1 MKYWRIVFIQLFF
14 VLFAVAIVGRLV
26 YWQVI
31 QYDNFTAKAS
41 EQHEVTTL
49 IEAKRGR
56 ILASDGSVLVGNEP
70 AFLLFAN
77 LDEFRD
83 QYTVKKSIKAASE
96 KITEALFPEI
106 LSSQKDSNKLSKSEK
121 EAIFVETRND
131 IIDKLNLKDLVWVPL
146 AKKISEVSKSGVE
159 DLNIAGIGFEE
170 VSKRYYPEATLAA
183 QLLGFVGKDADGND
197 IGYFGLEG
205 FYNDQLR
212 GTPGRLIQELD
223 ASGNPILTIDEDGF
237 FPKDGFDIVTTID
250 RNVQFIV
257 EEEIKK
263 SVKRFGAKAGSAI
276 VLNPKTGEILALVNY
291 PSFTPSSWQSY
302 EEENFRNSAISEVY
316 EPGSTFK
323 LVTIASALDSGIIK
337 ADTICPCKGPIRV
350 AEYEIQTWN
359 NKYNPNSTIAQVLQN
374 SDNVGASF
382 VSLKLGTD
390 KLLSYIKDFGFG
402 STLGIDLQGEEFGII
417 KERKNWSEVDL
428 VTAAFGQGLSVTALQ
443 MVSSLGVI
451 ANDGVLMKP
460 HVVKKIIRKDREIEI
475 NNEEIRQVLK
485 PQTAKLMKEL
495 LLSAVEQGEAKNI
508 IPKGYRIAGK
518 TGTAQVAISGYYDP
532 SKAVA
537 SFVGFGPVED
547 PKFVAIVKFVDP
559 TPIYG
564 AETAEPTFFEIAKKL
579 YPYWGIPVR

>member
-77 LDEFRD
+77 LNEFRD
-83 QYTVKKSIKAASE
+83 QYTVKKSIKDASE

-170 VSKRYYPEATLAA
+170 ISKRYYPETTLAA
-183 QLLGFVGKDADGND
+183 QLLGFVGKDADDND

-263 SVKRFGAKAGSAI
+263 NVKRFGAKAGSAI

-302 EEENFRNSAISEVY
+302 EEEDFRNSAISEVY

-390 KLLSYIKDFGFG
+390 KLLGYIKDFGFG